1 MENMRTTAP
10 GVLAKGRAWLRGDR
24 YMVDSGTSS
33 SMATEPDAPPAPR
46 TGAQAP
52 AKEK

>member
-10 GVLAKGRAWLRGDR
+10 GVLAKVRAWLRGDR
-24 YMVDSGTSS
+24 FMVDSGRSD
-33 SMATEPDAPPAPR
+33 SMAAEPDAAPALR